1 MEALVTD
8 DGKKMSG
15 AVIEV
20 FKNGKF
26 VEKVKTDGKGRA
38 YIPMDAGGVYT
49 ITISGEGKILKKIE
63 VDTKNT
69 PADLNEPLFYPAE
82 VDIFDKVD
90 GIDYSI
96 LNQPIGKITF
106 DPEYGDFSADASHTK
121 KVQSALKKMTD
132 DYMTQ
137 KAEVLKNEKEN
148 QKLYDAAVKIADK
161 AFANEKWEEAEV
173 EYKKAAALMP
183 TEMHPQFQ
191 LAELKTKLIEIRK
204 KNEKYNQAIVAAEAA
219 EKAKDYPTAIAE
231 FKRASGYRPNEAY
244 PSDKAKELQATLA
257 NAAKV
262 EQDYLAAI
270 ERGDNALKINEL
282 TAAKAAFTEASGFK
296 PDEVYPK
303 NKLAEINSIL
313 EKDKAKEAE
322 YTAAIKAADDALA
335 AKDFETAKGEYTK
348 ASGIKPK
355 EQYPKDQITKVNG
368 LLAVQAKKEQD
379 YLAAIEQGDNA
390 LTANKYED
398 AKLAFTNAS
407 SINPSEEYPKNK
419 IKEIN
424 DFIAKNAEKEK
435 AYLDAIAAADKS
447 LGSEDY
453 ETAKTKYAEASGLKP
468 TEAYPKDKIREIE
481 GIIAANAEKEKKY
494 SDAIASGDQALSA
507 EDYDAAKTAY
517 SNALGIKPGEQ
528 YPTDKLAEIE
538 GIVVGMQQQEE
549 KYNSAIIVGD
559 DALAAKSF
567 ADAKEAYLEATGI
580 KPTESYPQD
589 KLAEIDKIIAE
600 QEAKEGE
607 YAAAIEAG
615 DAAFK
620 SEDWDKASTEYTKA
634 LAVKP
639 EETYPQNQLS
649 EIDKKKADLAAE
661 AEAKAK
667 LEADYNAAIKS
678 GDDALANN
686 DLNGAKSSYE
696 SALSLK
702 TDEQYPKDKIKEVE
716 GLIAAN
722 AEKDANYQSAIAEGD
737 KLFAAE
743 NYEGAK
749 SEFEKA
755 SGLKP
760 EEAYPKDQLAAI
772 ETKVK
777 ELADAE
783 AAAAKIDTYY
793 QAAIADGESKVTS
806 EDYAA
811 AIASFTKAKD
821 LKPDE
826 TYPSDKIAEIETIQ
840 EKLAAEAA
848 EKEAAE
854 ALQKQYDDLISKAD
868 KEFGSGDL
876 ESARTNYQAAL
887 GLKSDESYPQTKID
901 EINDTLADAAEQDKA
916 YQDAISEAD
925 ASLASEDYEGAKAKY
940 TEASSIKSG
949 EQYPKVKLAEI
960 ETKLA
965 DIAAKQEEIRIAN
978 EQSAELDANFQAAI
992 EEGDAAF
999 NKNGFDA
1006 AETAYTKAL
1015 SLKPEETYPQNQL
1028 AAIDTKR
1035 DELKSQAEQEAAAAA
1050 QAEIDAKYDAAIA
1063 EADALFN
1070 SEDYDNAIEKYSQ
1083 ALEFKDEQYP
1093 KDQLKAIDNKLDE
1106 KVKAADQAKI
1116 DSEFQGIIAEADALF
1131 EANDLE
1137 AAKTKYQDAQAVKE
1151 DAYPTNQ
1158 ISEIDN
1164 RIALLA
1170 SEAEKEAAEAAAA
1183 ELEAKYQSAI
1193 TKADNAF
1200 NAENFDAAETA
1211 YTNALSIKPEE
1222 TYPQSQLGI
1231 IDAKREEIAL
1241 KQQQANAEKEEQVRL
1256 AKIEQDYIEAINKAD
1271 NALISGDFEGAKSA
1285 YQIASNIKPD
1295 ETYPIDKMAEI
1306 DAKIAADKAAAEASQ
1321 AELNAKYQETI
1332 AKADNAFSSRAWE
1345 TALDIYVE
1353 AQTFKL
1359 GEPYPQQKIDEINR
1373 ILADKKAKEE
1383 ERKLARERAAAN
1395 EASYQTA
1402 IVEGD
1407 NAFTAGDYKNARS
1420 RFQLASDLK
1429 PDEEYPINKIAEIQ
1443 TLLDAENAARE
1454 EEEKKRLA
1462 ALNAEKDYANFISS
1476 GDDNFE
1482 KGGYTSAKSNYSAA
1496 IKIKPNESY
1505 PREQL
1510 AKVNAELEKIR
1521 QARLEEL
1528 RKAYE
1533 PIQIQKG
1540 PRSSIT
1546 TDAED
1551 EIDRIYKEMW
1561 SKRESDKNEK
1571 LEEVRSNFDD
1581 INKNIKEK
1589 ELERRKN
1596 AMEQIEEIAITMQLS
1611 NDGAEDIY
1619 MQNYES
1625 VIDKEKAIQEKTG
1638 ELNRES
1644 ERERIETESENN
1656 ELSEKV
1662 MKFNTERNEE
1672 IIDGK
1677 KDMVEKQM
1685 EDHQITNSQYSS
1697 EQDQRMTQS
1706 QERNKEHEKKIRE
1719 YYQSIAQ
1726 RDQDDRD
1733 AYFDE
1738 NNKKWLDYTAENAD
1752 DAGEKI
1758 QDYQQEINNQQI
1770 EINRFSQERIDNF
1783 KENQEKIEE
1792 QVEVLT
1798 EEEKRLKLEA
1808 EKLRQAN
1815 SEKEYYQGE
1824 DRPRQDRMAENYP
1837 QGVTEEIIENHNNST
1852 TIRRIVVEGTVV
1864 DIYEKTLYSWGGV
1877 FYIKNGG
1884 NITQEDW
1891 DNNSK

>member
-38 YIPMDAGGVYT
+38 DIPMDAGGVYT

-407 SINPSEEYPKNK
+407 SIKPSEEYPKNK

-549 KYNSAIIVGD
+549 KYNSAIKVGD

-639 EETYPQNQLS
+639 EETYPQNRLS
-649 EIDKKKADLAAE
+649 EIDKKKADLAEE

-696 SALSLK
+696 SALSIK
-702 TDEQYPKDKIKEVE
+702 SDEQYPKDKIKEVE

-783 AAAAKIDTYY
+783 AAAAKIDTDY

-826 TYPSDKIAEIETIQ
+826 TYPSHKIAEIETIQ

-887 GLKSDESYPQTKID
+887 GLKFDESYPQTKID

-1050 QAEIDAKYDAAIA
+1050 QAEIDAKYDAAIV

-1070 SEDYDNAIEKYSQ
+1070 SEDYDNAIAKYSQ

-1106 KVKAADQAKI
+1106 KAKAADQAKI
-1116 DSEFQGIIAEADALF
+1116 DAEFQGIIAEADALF

-1137 AAKTKYQDAQAVKE
+1137 SAKTKYQDAQAVKE

-1193 TKADNAF
+1193 TEADNAF

-1211 YTNALSIKPEE
+1211 YTNALIIKPEE

-1241 KQQQANAEKEEQVRL
+1241 KQQQANAEKEEQARL

-1353 AQTFKL
+1353 AQTFKP
-1359 GEPYPQQKIDEINR
+1359 GETYPQQKIDEINR

-1482 KGGYTSAKSNYSAA
+1482 KGGYTSAKSNYSSA

-1528 RKAYE
+1528 RKADE

-1596 AMEQIEEIAITMQLS
+1596 AMEQIEEIAVTMQLS

-1625 VIDKEKAIQEKTG
+1625 VIDMEKAIQEKTG

-1685 EDHQITNSQYSS
+1685 EDHQITISQYSS

-1726 RDQDDRD
+1726 RDQDYRD

-1770 EINRFSQERIDNF
+1770 EINRFSQERKDNF

-1837 QGVTEEIIENHNNST
+1837 QGVTEEIIENQNNST

-1877 FYIKNGG
+1877 FYTKNGG

>member
-282 TAAKAAFTEASGFK
+282 TAAKAAFTQASGFK

-390 LTANKYED
+390 LAANKFED
-398 AKLAFTNAS
+398 AKAAFTNAS
-407 SINPSEEYPKNK
+407 SIKPSEEYPKNK

-424 DFIAKNAEKEK
+424 DFMAKNAEKEK
-435 AYLDAIAAADKS
+435 AYQDAIAAADKS

-538 GIVVGMQQQEE
+538 GIVVGMQQQVE
-549 KYNSAIIVGD
+549 KYNSAIKAGD

-567 ADAKEAYLEATGI
+567 ADAKKAYLEASGI

-607 YAAAIEAG
+607 YTAAIEAG

-686 DLNGAKSSYE
+686 DLNGAKSSFE

-702 TDEQYPKDKIKEVE
+702 SDEQYPKDKIKEVE

-722 AEKDANYQSAIAEGD
+722 AEKDADYQNAIADGD

-743 NYEGAK
+743 NYDGAK

-783 AAAAKIDTYY
+783 AAAAKIDADY
-793 QAAIADGESKVTS
+793 QAAIADGDSKVTS

-876 ESARTNYQAAL
+876 ESARTDYQAAL

-901 EINDTLADAAEQDKA
+901 EINNTLADAAEQDKA
-916 YQDAISEAD
+916 YQDAISAAD

-949 EQYPKVKLAEI
+949 EQYPKDKLAEI

-965 DIAAKQEEIRIAN
+965 DIAAKQEELRIAN

-999 NKNGFDA
+999 NKNDFDA

-1028 AAIDTKR
+1028 ATIDTKR

-1070 SEDYDNAIEKYSQ
+1070 SEDYDNAIAKYSQ
-1083 ALEFKDEQYP
+1083 ALEVKDEQYP

-1106 KVKAADQAKI
+1106 KAKAADQAKI
-1116 DSEFQGIIAEADALF
+1116 DAEFQGIIAEADALF
-1131 EANDLE
+1131 ETNDLE
-1137 AAKTKYQDAQAVKE
+1137 AAKTKYQDALAVKE
-1151 DAYPTNQ
+1151 DSYPTNQ

-1164 RIALLA
+1164 RIVLLA

-1193 TKADNAF
+1193 TEADNAF
-1200 NAENFDAAETA
+1200 NAENFDAAESA

-1241 KQQQANAEKEEQVRL
+1241 KQQQANAEKEEQARL

-1271 NALISGDFEGAKSA
+1271 NALSSGDYDVAKSA
-1285 YQIASNIKPD
+1285 YQTANSIKPD

-1345 TALDIYVE
+1345 AALDIYVE
-1353 AQTFKL
+1353 AQTFKP
-1359 GEPYPQQKIDEINR
+1359 GEPYPQQKIDEIKQ

-1407 NAFTAGDYKNARS
+1407 NAFSAGDYKNARS

-1429 PDEEYPINKIAEIQ
+1429 PDEDYPKNKIAEIQ

-1454 EEEKKRLA
+1454 EEERKRLA

-1528 RKAYE
+1528 RKADE

-1540 PRSSIT
+1540 PKSSIT

-1571 LEEVRSNFDD
+1571 LDEVRSNFDD

-1596 AMEQIEEIAITMQLS
+1596 AMEQIEEIAVTMQLS

-1644 ERERIETESENN
+1644 ERERTETESENN
-1656 ELSEKV
+1656 ELSENV

-1677 KDMVEKQM
+1677 KNMVEKQM

-1770 EINRFSQERIDNF
+1770 EINRFSQERKDNF

-1815 SEKEYYQGE
+1815 SEKEYYQGD

-1837 QGVTEEIIENHNNST
+1837 QGVTEEIIENQNNST

-1877 FYIKNGG
+1877 FYTKNGG